1 MKFGVFLKLFILNI
15 VENKEREKRK
25 RKRRVTES
33 EQNSSVYYIQ

>member
-15 VENKEREKRK
+15 VENKEREKK
-25 RKRRVTES
+25 KKKRVTES